1 MGELSQA
8 ILANQKIY
16 PNKCLENGFKFKF
29 DSLREALNDLMGGLS
44 LLENN
49 FFVKQYVCAE
59 RSEVFSFFSKAENL
73 EILTPP
79 WLNFHIVSKSTADIK
94 KETLIEYKLKI
105 HGFPVKW
112 KTLIKEWIPNQSFV
126 DFQLKGP
133 YKKWHH
139 QHTFEE
145 VPGGTLISDDI
156 VFEIPGGFIGQ
167 LIQPFVKKD
176 VRQIFQY
183 RQNKIKE
190 LFQKK

>member
-1 MGELSQA
+1 M
-8 ILANQKIY
+8 
-16 PNKCLENGFKFKF
+16 
-29 DSLREALNDLMGGLS
+29 
-44 LLENN
+44 
-49 FFVKQYVCAE
+49 
-59 RSEVFSFFSKAENL
+59 
-73 EILTPP
+73 
-79 WLNFHIVSKSTADIK
+79 
-94 KETLIEYKLKI
+94 
-105 HGFPVKW
+105 
-112 KTLIKEWIPNQSFV
+112 

-156 VFEIPGGFIGQ
+156 VFEIPGGIFGQ
-167 LIQPFVKKD
+167 LTQPFVKKD